1 MGFKQ
6 KTPLFFK
13 TSIKGYK
20 KDSPDVN
27 EPKLK
32 IPSNKITMKNVKF
45 KVHGKDNLGNE
56 KIMKPGKNYTFPGD
70 YVVET
75 PLAQRESHQV
85 CYIDDEGKKICRA
98 DLPEDI
104 NKEEAKKFVER
115 FPSTTQEELDKQT
128 KNQVEKEKEDK

>member
-6 KTPLFFK
+6 KNPLFFK

-27 EPKLK
+27 ESKLI
-32 IPSNKITMKNVKF
+32 IPSNKITMEDVEF
-45 KVHGKDNLGNE
+45 LVHGKDNLGNE

-75 PLAQRESHQV
+75 PLEQHQT
-85 CYIDDEGKKICRA
+85 A
-98 DLPEDI
+98 DATSAFGGGGGTKD
-104 NKEEAKKFVER
+104 K
-115 FPSTTQEELDKQT
+115 TQSQLLLDRQ
-128 KNQVEKEKEDK
+128 KEKLKKTGTWSDTPVQPK

>member
-32 IPSNKITMKNVKF
+32 IPSNKI
-45 KVHGKDNLGNE
+45 
-56 KIMKPGKNYTFPGD
+56 IMRPGKNYTFPGD
-70 YVVET
+70 YVIET